1 MGLEK
6 RNQQIQDTRML
17 LLAELKR
24 ITSILQSDIK
34 TGYGY
39 DNAELKNKMLESR
52 RDMIRLE
59 KLMYDY
65 NLKEE

>member
-34 TGYGY
+34 IGYGY